1 MRTKPIK
8 KSDPTAWEKGKNL
21 MRIDFAGFFF
31 SPRPFVPKGS
41 PSQKGW
47 SHYVQRAFWRGESC
61 PRRDKSS
68 SVCC

>member
-31 SPRPFVPKGS
+31 SPRPFVPKGL
-41 PSQKGW
+41 PSQKG
-47 SHYVQRAFWRGESC
+47 
-61 PRRDKSS
+61 
-68 SVCC
+68 